1 MTSEMWPLSSQ
12 EPIPRT
18 WATVCCIDTCFGIFD
33 REGNVDICIN
43 EHMLSG
49 K

>member
-12 EPIPRT
+12 EPIPHT
-18 WATVCCIDTCFGIFD
+18 WAAVCCINTPFGITD
-33 REGNVDICIN
+33 QEGNVDICIDV
-43 EHMLSG
+43 SG